1 MSEFNTTYV
10 LSRHL
15 HPTCHQAKPRRLCT
29 ITGGSRL
36 FSVSIKSEN
45 RKRRMIDFVD
55 EAASTARS
63 LSLLGGVVCTAAT
76 MRR

>member
-1 MSEFNTTYV
+1 MVECIVAAFQFYY
-10 LSRHL
+10 RHGS
-15 HPTCHQAKPRRLCT
+15 
-29 ITGGSRL
+29 GGSRL